1 MGLFRI
7 FHTVKHAFKTAGS
20 TIIEGG
26 QTVVK
31 PAFVATNTAAGA
43 VYDHVLKPIAH
54 DTKKATQFVVDE
66 GSKFEKKGEQFVSA
80 EADVMVNTE
89 TTFKHDCLYV
99 LHAGAGLIDHQTLRD

>member
-1 MGLFRI
+1 M
-7 FHTVKHAFKTAGS
+7 
-20 TIIEGG
+20 
-26 QTVVK
+26 K

-89 TTFKHDCLYV
+89 QSMATAIGGLGKFSTEVEEGLGGLLKNSWSYV
-99 LHAGAGLIDHQTLRD
+99 LIGGAIIGAYVILKR